1 MRLNYL
7 SGKHLSRRT
16 FLRGMGAALA
26 LPALDAMIPAA
37 QASATPVAP
46 TRMGI
51 VYLPNGV
58 IMEQWTPQ
66 VVNGALALS
75 PILSPLEAHKQQINV
90 IAGLAQMNGNSLGDG
105 GGDHARA
112 SAAFLTGVHPKKT
125 AGADI
130 RNGISVDQVAA
141 EFIGDQTRLS
151 SLELTLERGKLAG
164 SCDTG
169 YSCAYSNS
177 ISWRTAHTPN
187 PPESD
192 PRAVFDRLFGNF
204 DPSLSPEQR
213 ATKRMYRRSMLDLVA
228 EDTRKLMGSLGNT
241 DRRKLDE
248 YLYAVRKLEQRIE
261 SAENL
266 ETLQMADFKV
276 PAEEKPSDFVEYA
289 RLMCDLQVLAFRT
302 DQTRVITFM
311 IGTEGSDRRHTEIGV
326 DGAHHELSH
335 HLGDEKK
342 IEQLIKINTHH
353 VEQFAY
359 LLEQMKSVEEYG
371 GTLLDHS
378 MILCGGGLSD
388 GNDHDHDDLPLILA
402 GGANGTIQTGRH
414 LKYEDRLPMNNLFLS
429 MLDRMGAHTDQ
440 LGDSTGRL
448 EQLTDL

>member
-1 MRLNYL
+1 MKYL

-16 FLRGMGAALA
+16 FLRGVGAALA

-37 QASATPVAP
+37 RASATPATPV
-46 TRMGI
+46 RMGF

-66 VVNGALALS
+66 TSSGELVLS
-75 PILSPLEAHKQQINV
+75 PTLSPLEPHRQQINV
-90 IAGLAQMNGNSLGDG
+90 ISGLAQMNGNALGDG

-112 SAAFLTGVHPKKT
+112 AASFLTGVHPKKT

-130 RNGISVDQVAA
+130 RLGISVDQVAA
-141 EFIGDQTRLS
+141 EFVGAQTRLP
-151 SLELTLERGKLAG
+151 SLELTLERGRLAG
-164 SCDTG
+164 SCDSG

-177 ISWRTAHTPN
+177 ISWRTDHTPN
-187 PPESD
+187 PPESQ
-192 PRAVFDRLFGNF
+192 PRAVFDRLFGSY
-204 DPSLSPEQR
+204 DPTLSAEQR
-213 ATKRMYRRSMLDLVA
+213 ATRRLYRRSMLDLVA
-228 EDTRKLMGSLGNT
+228 DDTRKLMGSLGTT

-261 SAENL
+261 SAEEL
-266 ETLQMADFKV
+266 ETLHIAAFQI
-276 PAEEKPSDFVEYA
+276 PGEERPSDFVEYA
-289 RLMCDLQVLAFRT
+289 RLMFDLQVLAFRT
-302 DQTRVITFM
+302 DQTRIVTFM
-311 IGTEGSDRRHTEIGV
+311 MGTEGSDRRHTEIGV

-342 IEQLIKINTHH
+342 IAQLLKINRHH

-359 LLEQMKSVEEYG
+359 FLEQLKSVDEYG

-378 MILCGGGLSD
+378 MILCGSGLSD
-388 GNDHDHDDLPLILA
+388 GNQHEHDDLPLILA
-402 GGANGTIQTGRH
+402 GGANGTIPTGRH
-414 LKYEDRLPMNNLFLS
+414 LKYENDAPMNNLFLS
-429 MLDRMGAHTDQ
+429 MLDRMGAHAEQ

-448 EQLTDL
+448 DQLTGL